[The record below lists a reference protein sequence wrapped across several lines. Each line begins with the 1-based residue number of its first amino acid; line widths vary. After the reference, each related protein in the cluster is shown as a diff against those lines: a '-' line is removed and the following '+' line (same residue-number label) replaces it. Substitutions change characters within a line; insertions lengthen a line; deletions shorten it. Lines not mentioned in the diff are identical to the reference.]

1 MDSLMS
7 LMRYNRFD
15 TDEFAEVEHC
25 NPLRTPAG
33 SIANRL
39 DLSDP
44 EQVCNFSEVDWM
56 VGHWG

>member
-1 MDSLMS
+1 MTL
-7 LMRYNRFD
+7 LRFNQFE
-15 TDEFAEVEHC
+15 TDEFAEVAHC

-33 SIANRL
+33 AIANRL

-44 EQVCNFSEVDWM
+44 EQVCNFGEVDWM